1 MRVFKYRGG
10 EFDRDLNSLSENTF
24 WAPTRDALND
34 PCEGLFTQDN
44 IDIQFNFINR
54 VLVRENKESDAA
66 FQAVKNSL
74 DEVYKFV
81 DKSGVYS
88 LSETPLEE
96 LLWAH
101 YGCSHTGFCVEY
113 DLDKLIEYEKHDY
126 QIINVKYKNS
136 PQSVN
141 VSDISKPDRLIA
153 KMLGIKSKVWKYEKE
168 IRVVTSIAG
177 ANSYDYRAVK
187 AIYLGLRISDADK
200 NRLMEALKGRGIK
213 YFQIKLKSSSYK
225 FSFTEI
231 EDCFAGCNAY
241 KYSIAPILEH
251 AISPDY
257 VNEKYAQYVSYL
269 YKAAEIVR
277 REPYCNEVQ
286 MVEFSPDKSDV
297 SNPVIFV
304 QYKRKE
310 NRYINHYLSLKEID
324 EQYVL
329 IKDLDIEAI

>member
-10 EFDRDLNSLSENTF
+10 EFDRDLNSLSENFF
-24 WAPTRDALND
+24 WAPVRGALND
-34 PCEGLFTQDN
+34 PCEGLFTRES
-44 IDIQFNFINR
+44 IDIQFSCINR
-54 VLVRENKESDAA
+54 VLVRKNKDSDAA
-66 FQAVKNSL
+66 FQALNNSL
-74 DEVYKFV
+74 YEVYKFV

-101 YGCSHTGFCVEY
+101 YGSSHTGFCIEY
-113 DLDKLIEYEKHDY
+113 DLDKLIEDEKHDY
-126 QIINVKYKNS
+126 KIINVKYKNA

-141 VSDISKPDRLIA
+141 VSDISKPERLLT

-168 IRVVTSIAG
+168 IRVVTSISG
-177 ANSYDYRAVK
+177 PNSYDYRAVK
-187 AIYLGLRISDADK
+187 AIYLGLRISNDDK
-200 NRLMEALKGRGIK
+200 ERLMKTLKGRGIK
-213 YFQIKLKSSSYK
+213 YFQIKLESSSYK

-231 EDCFAGCNAY
+231 EDCFAGCSAY
-241 KYSIAPILEH
+241 KYSIAPILDC
-251 AISPDY
+251 AISPDD
-257 VNEKYAQYVSYL
+257 VNEKYTRYVSYL

-286 MVEFSPDKSDV
+286 MVEFSPDKSDIN
-297 SNPVIFV
+297 NPIIFV

-310 NRYINHYLSLKEID
+310 NKYINHYLSLKEID